1 MSYVELFIQQVVQ
14 SVQDSH
20 LTDPHIRL
28 ALQIFGLT
36 YLVFGVRSIK
46 RMLRRHEQR
55 LKDAS
60 PHTHEDA
67 QFTIIRPDEIEYYR
81 ASNGNYSVPKVFPSE
96 YDKYV
101 GAPTMAQ
108 MAQWILDL
116 GTMDE
121 KTLLDTKRV
130 ITAAAA
136 IHGGRIPKLLRFI
149 DDGTKAFWVRLSF
162 DLELKEVTELEAE
175 GNAAIYLAQPE
186 KYPLVEHDKLLQY
199 RRELPRIGALILQFS
214 EKGAFPCFSTF
225 LRILTGYR
233 DLSREKILTPSAVQ
247 SLVTTYA
254 AKSGF
259 KVPASYLCC
268 DILTYQ
274 LLTLKSSEPAEL

>member
-1 MSYVELFIQQVVQ
+1 VSYLELFIQQVMK

-28 ALQIFGLT
+28 ALQLFGLT

-46 RMLRRHEQR
+46 RMLRRQEQR
-55 LKDAS
+55 LKEATPQVPDDE
-60 PHTHEDA
+60 H
-67 QFTIIRPDEIEYYR
+67 FIVVRPTDIERYR
-81 ASNGNYSVPKVFPSE
+81 SISNYSVPKVFPSE
-96 YDKYV
+96 FDKYV

-116 GTMDE
+116 GSMDE
-121 KTLLDTKRV
+121 KTFLDTKRV

-136 IHGGRIPKLLRFI
+136 LHGGKIPKLLRLV
-149 DDGTKAFWVRLSF
+149 DDRTKAFWVRLSF
-162 DLELKEVTELEAE
+162 DLELKEVCEVDAVGAT
-175 GNAAIYLAQPE
+175 AIYRAEPE
-186 KYPLVEHDKLLQY
+186 KYPPYERDRVLQY
-199 RRELPRIGALILQFS
+199 QRELPRVGELILQYS
-214 EKGAFPCFSTF
+214 EKGTFPCFSTF

-259 KVPASYLCC
+259 KIPASYICC

-274 LLTLKSSEPAEL
+274 LLTLKPSESTEQ